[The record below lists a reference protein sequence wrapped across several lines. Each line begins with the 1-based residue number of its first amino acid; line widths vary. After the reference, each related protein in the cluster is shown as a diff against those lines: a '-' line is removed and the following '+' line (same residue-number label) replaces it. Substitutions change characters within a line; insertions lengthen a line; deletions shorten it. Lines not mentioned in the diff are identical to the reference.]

1 MLPKYYIITL
11 KEMNGEFINKVYK
24 YSLKSVEE
32 LQQQLWEK
40 HNIVCTYE
48 EMLAKKHEFIHYLDK
63 DYLKHCNYHK
73 YNRNKLNINKVKT
86 VKNGVILQQKE
97 AKDIEETIRLLLNGS
112 ENRILSVKHNK
123 KVWYYELDVVV
134 NNNIYEIKTYTN
146 NTNHARNS
154 YNNQRIILNTL
165 IPKYKVRCIII
176 SLQNDLTNPY
186 TLGDKLYINL
196 TDTPNISQIIEK
208 YEFKD

>member
-1 MLPKYYIITL
+1 
-11 KEMNGEFINKVYK
+11 MNGQFINKLYK
-24 YSLKSVEE
+24 YSLQTVEI

-40 HNIVCTYE
+40 YNIICTYE
-48 EMLAKKHEFIHYLDK
+48 EMLAKKHEFVHYLDK

>member
-1 MLPKYYIITL
+1 MLPKYYIVTL
-11 KEMNGEFINKVYK
+11 KEMNGQFIDKVYK

-48 EMLAKKHEFIHYLDK
+48 EMLAKKHEFIHYLNK

-73 YNRNKLNINKVKT
+73 YNRTKLNITKVKT
-86 VKNGVILQQKE
+86 NDSVSLQQKE
-97 AKDIEETIRLLLNGS
+97 AKSIEETIRLLLNGS
-112 ENRILSVKHNK
+112 ENRILCIKHNK

-154 YNNQRIILNTL
+154 YNNQKNILKL
-165 IPKYKVRCIII
+165 ILPKYKVRCIII

-186 TLGDKLYINL
+186 ILGDKLNINL
-196 TDTPNISQIIEK
+196 TDINKIPQIIEQHG
-208 YEFKD
+208 FSN